1 MVVARRVT
9 FGLGTAVLLVALGL
23 LLGTIVARINQSSAD
38 TLTLRSSVLQASG
51 DQLGLWH
58 DEAKTDP
65 VTSLQF
71 RKLQIQPP
79 LRPIGPD
86 MSLATVFVE
95 NMTTGDLYLVGPCGD
110 VESPPGTTIGTIDT
124 VVHNLGDSLLGNTC
138 DVPATVVIVSGDLV
152 KAEVRIELAPGLAS
166 GDYSFQT
173 MFDAVSH
180 VAVEPP
186 AGMVSWWPGDD
197 NANDIV
203 DSNDGMLSGD
213 ATFGPGMV
221 GQAFSLDGTGDV
233 VIVSDSPNLNI
244 IGDVTVDLWA
254 KRTLFGGGSP
264 LMIAKG
270 AGTVGVVDAPNLY
283 FLSFDSTDHLN
294 GGFER
299 ADGSNVILIGPIV
312 TDTNFHHYA
321 YVRSGDTHKLF
332 IDGVMVTGDTFTGSP
347 GDTSGIELAIGGLR
361 HDAFPSGFCCHFGG
375 VLDEVELFNRA
386 LSADEIRAI
395 YEAGSAGKIKPEPPE
410 PIPPPA
416 GMVSWWPGDG
426 NAIDIVDGNPGTL
439 QGGASFAPG
448 KVGQAFSL
456 NGVDDFVEIAHN
468 PNLDPGTGSF
478 TVDAWVK
485 STATADLQMVISKY
499 ECGGQTCARLIP
511 LPDPAE
517 GATSTYFLSVT
528 TGGKLDVFLR
538 DTDGG
543 GACGGGQCLV
553 GAAPIADGKFH
564 HIAMVRDIQANNLL
578 LYVDGNLDIGVPL
591 NAGAQGEIR
600 DDEGEPDPFLIGAS
614 ALARFPPVTTKANFF
629 SGTIDEVEIFNRAL
643 SAGEIRAIYDAGSA
657 GKIKP

>member
-283 FLSFDSTDHLN
+283 FLSFDFTDHLN

-347 GDTSGIELAIGGLR
+347 GDTSGIELAIGRLR
-361 HDAFPSGFCCHFGG
+361 HDAFPSGFCCYFGG

-410 PIPPPA
+410 PIPPPLGWSA
-416 GMVSWWPGDG
+416 GGRGTAMLSISW
-426 NAIDIVDGNPGTL
+426 
-439 QGGASFAPG
+439 
-448 KVGQAFSL
+448 
-456 NGVDDFVEIAHN
+456 
-468 PNLDPGTGSF
+468 
-478 TVDAWVK
+478 
-485 STATADLQMVISKY
+485 TATPARSK
-499 ECGGQTCARLIP
+499 
-511 LPDPAE
+511 
-517 GATSTYFLSVT
+517 
-528 TGGKLDVFLR
+528 
-538 DTDGG
+538 
-543 GACGGGQCLV
+543 
-553 GAAPIADGKFH
+553 AAPPS
-564 HIAMVRDIQANNLL
+564 R
-578 LYVDGNLDIGVPL
+578 
-591 NAGAQGEIR
+591 
-600 DDEGEPDPFLIGAS
+600 
-614 ALARFPPVTTKANFF
+614 LARWGRRLA
-629 SGTIDEVEIFNRAL
+629 
-643 SAGEIRAIYDAGSA
+643 
-657 GKIKP
+657 